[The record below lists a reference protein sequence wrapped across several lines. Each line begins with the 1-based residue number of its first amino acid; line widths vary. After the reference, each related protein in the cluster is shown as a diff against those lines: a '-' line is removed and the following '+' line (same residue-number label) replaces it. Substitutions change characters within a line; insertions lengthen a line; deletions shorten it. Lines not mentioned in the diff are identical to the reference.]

1 MELLVLDAQ
10 IRDTKVK
17 AGKVRKDGLIPAE
30 CYGRGFKNYSV
41 AVEYQNFRKLYRET
55 GSTQVFNLN
64 VAGEKVPV
72 LIHEIA
78 YNPLTDRF
86 DHIDF
91 LQIDM
96 KKKVTATVPV
106 EVTGLAP
113 AVKNFNAIITMVKQ
127 DIEVECLPMDIP
139 HEITVD
145 VSKLEN
151 IGDTVY
157 VKDLNLGDKVEVL
170 DDPESP
176 VVSVNAAE
184 EYKEE
189 VVEVPEEMKAEPVAG
204 AEGAAAEGAE
214 GAEKAKEGEEK
225 AEKEDKK

>member
-10 IRDTKVK
+10 IRDAKIK
-17 AGKVRKDGLIPAE
+17 ANLVRKQGLIPAI
-30 CYGRGFKNYSV
+30 CYGRGFKNHTVS
-41 AVEYQNFRKLYRET
+41 VEYQNFRKLYKET

-64 VAGEKVPV
+64 INGEKVPV
-72 LIHEIA
+72 LIHELS

-106 EVTGLAP
+106 EVTGVSP

-127 DIEVECLPMDIP
+127 EIEVECLPMDIP

-176 VVSVNAAE
+176 VVAVNAAE

-204 AEGAAAEGAE
+204 AEGAAAEGGE
-214 GAEKAKEGEEK
+214 AEKAKDGEAKSEK
-225 AEKEDKK
+225 KE